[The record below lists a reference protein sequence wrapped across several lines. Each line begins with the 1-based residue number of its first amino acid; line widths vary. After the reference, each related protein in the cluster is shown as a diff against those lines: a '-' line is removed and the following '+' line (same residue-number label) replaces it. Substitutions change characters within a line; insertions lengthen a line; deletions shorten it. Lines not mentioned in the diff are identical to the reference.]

1 MNKKLI
7 DEVPTISASNLDPD
21 KDLILLHDG
30 SNSQNITVNELV
42 KEIDIQTRLSG
53 RQLWNFLPTGPQ
65 QIITELTFDVKK
77 VINNEIVDHQ
87 QNVQVSQSNKLILSE
102 ENKFIL
108 SVRLAGFE
116 GSSPLHVIPSG
127 ARRVLAMMKSKNIV
141 LETSFQDDP
150 LILFESLGDNCNLF
164 LLENVQ
170 DPEIRSL
177 DTIYLDNNNVLPL
190 ATTRS
195 HSKDTGGTTM
205 IYSTHAAR
213 GPMEGGRANRPG
225 IRNWGDW
232 INSTEGKISRSMQ
245 LGPLFMENLYPN
257 KDHNNMEPMDLTNIK
272 VYVHPDTVPGEESSI
287 SSFRILAWSY

>member
-1 MNKKLI
+1 ML
-7 DEVPTISASNLDPD
+7 SFF
-21 KDLILLHDG
+21 
-30 SNSQNITVNELV
+30 V

-77 VINNEIVDHQ
+77 VINNEILDHQ
-87 QNVQVSQSNKLILSE
+87 QNVQVSQSSKLILSE

-108 SVRLAGFE
+108 SFRLAGFE
-116 GSSPLHVIPSG
+116 RSSPLHVIPSG

-195 HSKDTGGTTM
+195 HSSDTGGSEV
-205 IYSTHAAR
+205 IYSTHATR
-213 GPMEGGRANRPG
+213 GPMEGGRAHRPG

-232 INSTEGKISRSMQ
+232 INLKKEK
-245 LGPLFMENLYPN
+245 
-257 KDHNNMEPMDLTNIK
+257 
-272 VYVHPDTVPGEESSI
+272 
-287 SSFRILAWSY
+287 